1 MHLRQLHRVENGR
14 ERLIRRG
21 SLIPRLFVRSRDN
34 VRGGVDHGGRYER
47 FGGGKRHRG
56 GQLLGLRECLV
67 YRRVDRVGIRVGI
80 RGVWVVTPLGSPPL
94 GGRVDVEHTADGVG
108 VDPGGGGGVALHQVE
123 RVLAVVD
130 VVVRFVDSEVWVE
143 NFLGEDV
150 FQRGENA
157 GERRIRGCRI
167 DRVVPRA
174 ALHRGI
180 APELL
185 APAFALLAYRLL
197 ALELVEFIAKGR
209 QFELQRRSLRAL
221 VLGLVVG
228 RFRL

>member
-1 MHLRQLHRVENGR
+1 M
-14 ERLIRRG
+14 
-21 SLIPRLFVRSRDN
+21 
-34 VRGGVDHGGRYER
+34 
-47 FGGGKRHRG
+47 
-56 GQLLGLRECLV
+56 V
-67 YRRVDRVGIRVGI
+67 YHRVDRVGIRVGI
-80 RGVWVVTPLGSPPL
+80 RGVWVESPLGSPPL
-94 GGRVDVEHTADGVG
+94 GGRVDVEHPADGVG
-108 VDPGGGGGVALHQVE
+108 VDPSGGGGVALHQVE

-157 GERRIRGCRI
+157 GENRIRGCRI

-180 APELL
+180 APEFL

-197 ALELVEFIAKGR
+197 ALELVDFIAKGR
-209 QFELQRRSLRAL
+209 QFELQCRSL
-221 VLGLVVG
+221 
-228 RFRL
+228 